1 MLILALSADFSYA
14 PWGRTANDYIRL
26 PFWRD
31 ARICSDGNG
40 GCWAVG
46 MDGDVRPGI
55 GTVGLVHFNRDG
67 DTTWGLN
74 VVQPLPNWG
83 SWWPRPVQADNG
95 DVILAMIVSK
105 DLDAIEDSDAVFI
118 QRINL
123 NRERLWG
130 ENGIELDSAGML
142 SQNGVGV
149 YKGPIDDTYLVYW
162 DSDRNENRTGGPRLQ
177 LIDGEGEF
185 LWGERGIGLG
195 SGWTNSQ
202 IVMTS
207 DHCVI
212 VAQNV
217 TPTPAI
223 EIIKLNSAGEQLWD
237 SRFDTLG
244 DNMSRLGIIDVE
256 SDREGGVLLVN
267 EYERRVTIDDTLRRY
282 RGVNALR
289 ISRDG
294 DSLWTRNLYERDS
307 QLGKEFRTIKPI
319 VNYAGSGRFFVAWAD
334 RHHQFCLSAINI
346 SGELIWL
353 EPIDVIIPPPA
364 DYYQLDAVDSENGVC
379 YVWKEADEREIGG
392 NWQQWGQRISLNG
405 SVCGGTAV
413 EQFRL
418 RILTFCSQ
426 LQMVTV
432 VL

>member
-46 MDGDVRPGI
+46 MDGDVSPGI

-307 QLGKEFRTIKPI
+307 R
-319 VNYAGSGRFFVAWAD
+319 
-334 RHHQFCLSAINI
+334 
-346 SGELIWL
+346 
-353 EPIDVIIPPPA
+353 
-364 DYYQLDAVDSENGVC
+364 
-379 YVWKEADEREIGG
+379 
-392 NWQQWGQRISLNG
+392 
-405 SVCGGTAV
+405 
-413 EQFRL
+413 
-418 RILTFCSQ
+418 
-426 LQMVTV
+426 
-432 VL
+432 